1 MWKIILDDKI
11 GIVPYY
17 PIVSHDKCWDVF
29 FHVYFLFR
37 KKLVAGRH
45 RLGVVSGQSLQYAPA
60 LLGGRREERGRQG
73 RHVTPFRDPLP
84 SGKLT

>member
-1 MWKIILDDKI
+1 MINA
-11 GIVPYY
+11 GM
-17 PIVSHDKCWDVF
+17 F
-29 FHVYFLFR
+29 FSMSTSCSG